1 MRVTFLGAAHTVTG
15 SCYLVETERSKFI
28 VDCGMFQGP
37 KVEKHNFEPFAFEA
51 SEVDFMILTHAH
63 LDHVGLIPKLYRKGF
78 KGKIYLTP
86 ETAKLAELI
95 MLDSAKI
102 QEFESLKSGAHNLE
116 HDVASTLLYSTVD
129 ALAAVDAFETMP
141 FHHEFEVGGLKLQF
155 VRAGHILGA
164 VSVLITLENGK
175 RIIFSGDIGRHDQ
188 SLIPS
193 FTTDSSL
200 LQEFAA
206 DYVVMESLYG
216 TIDHTPR
223 AESINKLV
231 SIINETINRYGNV
244 VIPSFAV
251 HRTQEVLLILK
262 NAFAKGDIAPDVQI
276 ILDSPLALKATDIY
290 ASQMTVSADNYIF
303 DVDLEKELT
312 YTPARADGRPK
323 NIFMFDNLL
332 TIRSHKQSLRAAR
345 KKRAVYIAGSG
356 MAEGGRVLLHL
367 AHNLPDTRNSI
378 VFVGYQAEATRGREL
393 VDGAKSVI
401 IDKREIKVKA
411 QIHYIDGFSAHAGN
425 RSLHEWIG
433 YQSPAKLQQAFLVH
447 AEPERAQGF
456 GAQIRDIGYKF
467 TVPNMGDSFE
477 L

>member
-1 MRVTFLGAAHTVTG
+1 MGAAHTVTG

-37 KVEKHNFEPFAFEA
+37 EVEKHNFEPFAFEP
-51 SEVDFMILTHAH
+51 SEIEFMILTHAH

-78 KGKIYLTP
+78 KGKIYLTQ

-102 QEFESLKSGAHNLE
+102 QEFESLKGGAHNLE

-129 ALAAVDAFETMP
+129 ALAAIDAFETMP
-141 FHHEFEVGGLKLQF
+141 FHHEFEVGGLKIQF
-155 VRAGHILGA
+155 ARAGHILGA
-164 VSVLITLENGK
+164 VSALITLENGK

-193 FTTDSSL
+193 FTTDAERL
-200 LQEFAA
+200 KQFEA

-223 AESINKLV
+223 QESIQKLV
-231 SIINETINRYGNV
+231 GIINDTIDRYGNV

-251 HRTQEVLLILK
+251 HRTQEILLILK
-262 NAFAKGDIAPDVQI
+262 NAFTKGMIPQDVQI
-276 ILDSPLALKATDIY
+276 ILDSPLAMKATDIY

-303 DVDLEKELT
+303 DVDLEKELN
-312 YTPARADGRPK
+312 YTQTRSDGKRR

-332 TIRSHKQSLRAAR
+332 TIKSHKQSLRAAR

-367 AHNLPDTRNSI
+367 AHNLPDSRNSV
-378 VFVGYQAEATRGREL
+378 VFVGYQAEATRGREI
-393 VDGAKSVI
+393 VDGAKSVL

-411 QIHYIDGFSAHAGN
+411 QVHYIDGFSAHAGN
-425 RSLHEWIG
+425 RSLHEWLG
-433 YQSPAKLQQAFLVH
+433 YQKPSRLSNAFLVH
-447 AEPERAQGF
+447 AEPERSQGF

-467 TVPNMGDSFE
+467 SVPKLGESFE